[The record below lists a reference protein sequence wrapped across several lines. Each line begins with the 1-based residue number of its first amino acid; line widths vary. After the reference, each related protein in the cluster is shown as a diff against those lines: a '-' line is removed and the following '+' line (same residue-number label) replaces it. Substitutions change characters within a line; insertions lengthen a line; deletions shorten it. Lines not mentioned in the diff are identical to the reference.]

1 MRRVRAGVGV
11 VRVVMAI
18 SMCLASSCAFWVAES
33 AGTKVCGDTGG
44 IAGDKV
50 GTPHL
55 QQVGLLRRTCFCL
68 VCRDATL
75 AMTNSC

>member
-1 MRRVRAGVGV
+1 MLVQNSFRVGFGFIQSLFRVGLV
-11 VRVVMAI
+11 G
-18 SMCLASSCAFWVAES
+18 FWVAES
-33 AGTKVCGDTGG
+33 AGTKVYGDTGG

>member
-1 MRRVRAGVGV
+1 MYIICIYIYIHMYVY
-11 VRVVMAI
+11 
-18 SMCLASSCAFWVAES
+18 WVAES

>member
-1 MRRVRAGVGV
+1 M
-11 VRVVMAI
+11 
-18 SMCLASSCAFWVAES
+18 LWVAES

-75 AMTNSC
+75 AMTNSCQVVAAIEHHVL